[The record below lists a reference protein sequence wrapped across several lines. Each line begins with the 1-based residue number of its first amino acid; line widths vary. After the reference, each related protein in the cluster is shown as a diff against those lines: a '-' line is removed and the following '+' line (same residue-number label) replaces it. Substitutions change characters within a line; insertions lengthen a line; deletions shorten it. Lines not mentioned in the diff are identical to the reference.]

1 MREIYKQSDFKEAL
15 NASLERDS
23 FFTILSTNLLKVK
36 LDRLTVE
43 HKEIMRLYNQ
53 RYKTIIEENK
63 DKDPKEYKISQVIV
77 SKINKTVKKIDSL
90 TKSINF
96 YTEQIE
102 SINDV
107 KSLEKRKKII
117 LDLVSKIG

>member
-15 NASLERDS
+15 KASLERDS
-23 FFTILSTNLLKVK
+23 FSTILSANLLKVK
-36 LDRLTVE
+36 LDRITVE